1 MTWQLCDE
9 TTKGV
14 NQLKANL
21 TGIEN
26 TKSILLIGFT
36 KNFLD
41 AIEHIFDTRP
51 HITLIAD
58 LLKHPEETTTLARE
72 QCDVVIDCQL
82 DRSDTITELLE
93 EKYNERDFDIIYI
106 EGEMTRKL
114 GPLLF
119 RLASQLHPENVL
131 WDKTNID
138 IINIRIGIC
147 IQEIKQSVLNM
158 YCHIRYKDITNNNC
172 MLSVLRRYDL

>member
-21 TGIEN
+21 TGIEK
-26 TKSILLIGFT
+26 TKNILLIGFT

-58 LLKHPEETTTLARE
+58 LIKHPEETITLARE
-72 QCDVVIDCQL
+72 QCDVVIDC
-82 DRSDTITELLE
+82 SFDTA
-93 EKYNERDFDIIYI
+93 DFKTILQNRFEAREFDVIYI
-106 EGEMTRKL
+106 EGEMTKKF
-114 GPLLF
+114 GPMLF
-119 RLASQLHPENVL
+119 RLSSEFQPENVL
-131 WDKTNID
+131 WDKTHID
-138 IINIRIGIC
+138 IVNLRIGIC
-147 IQEIKQSVLNM
+147 IQEVKQSVLNM
-158 YCHIRYKDITNNNC
+158 YCHIRYKDTSNNNC
-172 MLSVLRRYDL
+172 MLSVLRRFDL

>member
-41 AIEHIFDTRP
+41 AIEHIFDTKP

-58 LLKHPEETTTLARE
+58 LLKHPEETTVLARE
-72 QCDVVIDCQL
+72 QCDVVIDC
-82 DRSDTITELLE
+82 SFDTNDARDMLR
-93 EKYNERDFDIIYI
+93 EKFDVGEFDLIYI
-106 EGEMTRKL
+106 EGDMTKKL
-114 GPLLF
+114 GPMLF
-119 RLASQLHPENVL
+119 RVSSDLQPENVL
-131 WDKTNID
+131 WDKTHID
-138 IINIRIGIC
+138 IVNLRIGIC
-147 IQEIKQSVLNM
+147 IQEVKQSVLNM
-158 YCHIRYKDITNNNC
+158 YCHIRYKDTSNNNC
-172 MLSVLRRYDL
+172 MLSVLRRFDL